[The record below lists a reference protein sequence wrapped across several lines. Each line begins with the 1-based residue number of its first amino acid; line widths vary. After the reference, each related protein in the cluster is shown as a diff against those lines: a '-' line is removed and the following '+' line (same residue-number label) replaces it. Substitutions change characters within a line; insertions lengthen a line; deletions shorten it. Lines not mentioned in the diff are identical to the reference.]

1 MLDTVRLALGRP
13 ARQQTHFECRNCGT
27 ALNRGAGECP
37 SCESTEIVRY
47 EL

>member
-13 ARQQTHFECRNCGT
+13 ARQQTHVECRNCGA
-27 ALNRGAGECP
+27 ALAGGDAEC
-37 SCESTEIVRY
+37 SACGSTEVARY

>member
-1 MLDTVRLALGRP
+1 MLDTVRLALGRS

-27 ALNRGAGECP
+27 ALPHDNGECP
-37 SCESTEIVRY
+37 ACQSTEIASY